1 MASVS
6 ESIWIDVPVE
16 TAFEYLDDP
25 YNHAE
30 VTPSV
35 TNVQNVERLDNG
47 GKRLD
52 CTYTMAGIG
61 LPTELEQTIH
71 EPNRRMGFDMRSGI
85 DGELELQFVESND
98 GTEVTYSADYEIPGR
113 VVGKVIQ
120 PFAVKYNER
129 ELRTAL
135 ENLKQRLEL
144 EGDSEA

>member
-1 MASVS
+1 MVSVS
-6 ESIWIDVPVE
+6 ESIRIDSPVE
-16 TAFEYLDDP
+16 PVFEYLDDP

-35 TNVQNVERLDNG
+35 TNVQNVKRLDNG

-61 LPTELEQTIH
+61 LKTELEQTVH
-71 EPNRRMGFDMRSGI
+71 EPNRRMAFDMRSGI
-85 DGELELQFVESND
+85 DGELELRLRGLTD
-98 GTEVTYSADYEIPGR
+98 GTKVTYRAEYEIPGR
-113 VVGKVIQ
+113 VMSLVVK
-120 PFAVKYNER
+120 PFAVTYNER

-144 EGDSEA
+144 DVDSEE

>member
-6 ESIWIDVPVE
+6 KSIWIDTPVE

-61 LPTELEQTIH
+61 LQTELKQTVH
-71 EPNRRMGFDMRSGI
+71 EPNRRMVFDMRSGI
-85 DGELELQFVESND
+85 DGRLELQFTEVN
-98 GTEVTYSADYEIPGR
+98 GGAEVTYSAEYDIPGR
-113 VVGKVIQ
+113 VLSTVVK

-144 EGDSEA
+144 QGESEE

>member
-1 MASVS
+1 MTSVS
-6 ESIWIDVPVE
+6 ESIWIDTPVE

-35 TNVQNVERLDNG
+35 TNVQNVDRLDNG

-52 CTYTMAGIG
+52 CTYTMAGVG
-61 LPTELEQTIH
+61 LQTELKQTVH
-71 EPNRRMGFDMRSGI
+71 EPNRRMVFDMYSGI
-85 DGELELQFVESND
+85 DGELDLEFTTVNG
-98 GTEVTYSADYEIPGR
+98 GTEVTYRAKYQIPSRVLSA
-113 VVGKVIQ
+113 VVK
-120 PFAVKYNER
+120 PFARRYNER

-144 EGDSEA
+144 EGESEE

>member
-6 ESIWIDVPVE
+6 ESIWIDTPVE

-35 TNVQNVERLDNG
+35 TNVQNVDRLDNG

-61 LPTELEQTIH
+61 LRTELKQTVH
-71 EPNRRMGFDMRSGI
+71 EPNRRMVFDMHSGI
-85 DGELELQFVESND
+85 DGELELQFIEANG
-98 GTEVTYSADYEIPGR
+98 GTEVTYRAEYEIPGR
-113 VVGKVIQ
+113 VLSTVVK
-120 PFAVKYNER
+120 PFALKYNER

-144 EGDSEA
+144 EDKSEE

>member
-1 MASVS
+1 MTSVS
-6 ESIWIDVPVE
+6 ESIRIDSPVK
-16 TAFEYLDDP
+16 TVFEYLDDP

-35 TNVQNVERLDNG
+35 TNVQNVERLNNG

-52 CTYTMAGIG
+52 CTYTMAGVG
-61 LPTELEQTIH
+61 LNTELKQTVH
-71 EPNRRMGFDMRSGI
+71 EPNRRMIFDMHSGI
-85 DGELELQFVESND
+85 DGELELRFAEVNN
-98 GTEVTYSADYEIPGR
+98 GTEVTYTAEYEIPGR
-113 VVGKVIQ
+113 VISKVVK

-144 EGDSEA
+144 EGESEE